1 VSAPTGDLL
10 VLGVG
15 NVLMRDEGVGVH
27 VAWEIARDQSSIGD
41 DVHVVDGGTLGL
53 DLLPL
58 IADARAVVLIDAV
71 DLRAEPGTVSVL
83 RGDAVHGALGGH
95 LSPHQVGLGD
105 LVAVGRLTGALP
117 ERVVLVGIQPAAIEV
132 GIELT
137 TECAAAVPRAID
149 AVRAELAMLRTPAGA
164 G

>member
-1 VSAPTGDLL
+1 VSARTGELL

-27 VAWEIARDQSSIGD
+27 VAREIARDQSSIGG
-41 DVHVVDGGTLGL
+41 DVRVVDGGTLGL

-58 IADARAVVLIDAV
+58 IADARALVLIDAV

-83 RGDAVHGALGGH
+83 RDDAVHGALGGH
-95 LSPHQVGLGD
+95 LSAHQVGLGD

-117 ERVVLVGIQPAAIEV
+117 ERVVLVGIQPAVIEV

-149 AVRAELAMLRTPAGA
+149 AVRAELAVLSAPAGVA
-164 G
+164 

>member
-1 VSAPTGDLL
+1 MSMPTGVL

-27 VAWEIARDQSSIGD
+27 VAREIARDASLFGG

-58 IADARAVVLIDAV
+58 IADARALVLIDAV

-83 RGDAVHGALGGH
+83 RGDAVHGVLGGH
-95 LSPHQVGLGD
+95 LSAHQVGLGD

-117 ERVVLVGIQPAAIEV
+117 ERVVLVGVQPAAIEV
-132 GIELT
+132 GVELT
-137 TECAAAVPRAID
+137 TECAAAVPQAID
-149 AVRAELAMLRTPAGA
+149 AVRAELAALSAPAGA

>member
-1 VSAPTGDLL
+1 MSQPTGELL

-27 VAWEIARDQSSIGD
+27 VARAIASDLPPITDGVR
-41 DVHVVDGGTLGL
+41 VVDGGTLGL
-53 DLLPL
+53 DLLPMVS
-58 IADARAVVLIDAV
+58 DARAVVLIDAV
-71 DLRAEPGTVSVL
+71 DLRAEPGTVGVL

-105 LVAVGRLTGALP
+105 LVAVGRLTGELP
-117 ERVVLVGIQPAAIEV
+117 EHVVLVGIQPGAIEV

-137 TECAAAVPRAID
+137 TACAAAVPRAID
-149 AVRAELAMLRTPAGA
+149 AVRAELTALGAPARFC
-164 G
+164 

>member
-1 VSAPTGDLL
+1 MSAPLGPLL

-27 VAWEIARDQSSIGD
+27 VAREIARGQPSIGG
-41 DVHVVDGGTLGL
+41 DVRVVDGGTLGL

-58 IADARAVVLIDAV
+58 IADARALVLIDAV
-71 DLRAEPGTVSVL
+71 NLSAEPGTVSVL
-83 RGDAVHGALGGH
+83 RGEAVHGALGGH

-117 ERVVLVGIQPAAIEV
+117 ERVVLVGVQPAAIEV

-149 AVRAELAMLRTPAGA
+149 AVRAELAALSAPAGV